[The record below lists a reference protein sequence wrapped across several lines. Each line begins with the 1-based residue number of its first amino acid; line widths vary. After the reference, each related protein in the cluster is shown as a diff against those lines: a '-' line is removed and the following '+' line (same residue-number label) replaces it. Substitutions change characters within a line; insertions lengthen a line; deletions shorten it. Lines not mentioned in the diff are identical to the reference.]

1 MFRQNGNYQ
10 SILYLLA
17 FILLLI
23 QPACTRK
30 LVDESVPPNDL
41 IPQEQ
46 MVDIILDLHVYDA
59 IMNTMKRKPKKAQ
72 KEESFYLYNSVIEKH
87 NISREQFRASFK
99 YYQQDME
106 VMDKIYEEVAKKLNI
121 MKSDVE
127 KSD

>member
-1 MFRQNGNYQ
+1 MFRQSGNHH
-10 SILYLLA
+10 STLYLLV
-17 FILLLI
+17 FILLII

-30 LVDESVPPNDL
+30 LSEDPIPPDNL

-59 IMNTMKRKPKKAQ
+59 IMNTMKRKPKKVQ

-99 YYQQDME
+99 FYQNDIE
-106 VMDKIYEEVAKKLNI
+106 VMDKIYEEVAKKLNT
-121 MKSDVE
+121 MKSEVE